1 MIYSSIFFRLPGD
14 RGNNTILFPIFTFW
28 EPKKYRGI
36 YQLILAS
43 LTRVSDALLNGIS
56 LISQKVL
63 ELS

>member
-1 MIYSSIFFRLPGD
+1 MKI
-14 RGNNTILFPIFTFW
+14 GNNIVLFPLS
-28 EPKKYRGI
+28 PGNRKKYRGI